1 MPSSAEVIRSRSNP
15 LFKRLKELKAHGAR
29 MPLAL
34 IEGVRL
40 LEDARAAGA
49 VIREVAASPR
59 IQRSPSGRALLRDLS
74 RQGLAPRWMDDALLS
89 SISEL
94 DTSPG
99 ILALAERPAADESRL
114 FEGTPL
120 ILVAVGIQNPG
131 NLGGLLRTAEAAGAT
146 GAYLTAGTAD
156 PFAWKALRGSMGS
169 AFRLPSVAVP
179 SLDTA
184 IARLRSRKVVTVAAV
199 ARSPLRYDEADL
211 RAPVA
216 VLFGGEGAGL
226 PEAASEAADLR
237 VGIPMSGSVES
248 LNVGVAAGILLFEI
262 ARQRR
267 LRR

>member
-1 MPSSAEVIRSRSNP
+1 MPSAEEIVRSRSNP
-15 LFKRLKELKAHGAR
+15 LYKRLKELKAHGAGKQ
-29 MPLAL
+29 LAL

-40 LEDARAAGA
+40 LEDVRAAGA

-59 IQRSPSGRALLRDLS
+59 IQRAPGGRALLRELG
-74 RQGLAPRWMDDALLS
+74 RQGIVPRWMDDALLS

-99 ILALAERPAADESRL
+99 VLALAERPRADEARL
-114 FEGTPL
+114 FEGNPL
-120 ILVAVGIQNPG
+120 ILVADGIQNPG

-146 GAYLTAGTAD
+146 GAYLTTGTAD
-156 PFAWKALRGSMGS
+156 PFSWKALRGSMGS
-169 AFRLPSVAVP
+169 AFRLPSLPVS

-184 IARLRSRKVVTVAAV
+184 ISRLRGRKVMTLAAV

-211 RAPVA
+211 RSPMA
-216 VLFGGEGAGL
+216 LLLGGEGAGL
-226 PEAASEAADLR
+226 PKAVSEAADLR
-237 VGIPMSGSVES
+237 VGIPMLGQVES

-267 LRR
+267 LAR